1 MSVSPRVLKV
11 LWARA
16 GGVCSFPGCGLELAF
31 DANVLLGENAHIVAQ
46 SREGPRGEY
55 EPPGGDIDGYE
66 NLILLCDVHHKVVDA
81 QPATYTVAKLVQM
94 RRDHETI
101 MAQSRTRDARYAYAH
116 PSRPN
121 VTEKVHSTLLPVALL
136 PARVYSAPC
145 AATEDE
151 VKSKFSHPTGSSL
164 MFPFIVRA
172 ERLFTFSSARDRSS
186 PFRPFIRPNGDGSE
200 SAQEWWD
207 DPDRFR
213 WYVQLLNR
221 TLNKLTGR
229 RGLNLDKAH
238 KRYYFE
244 QAQDGEPSS
253 VTYRSL
259 TGKRTSRQVVWR
271 PAFRHSGELKNYW
284 EHLAVGLR
292 FHRVTATGWCISVR
306 PERRFTRD
314 GRTLLTPKGT
324 GRRATSRKSHMYN
337 INVLAEVNFWR
348 EFLADRGPRII
359 MKFGA
364 QSLIVD
370 AEMMSVTVSWPGVP
384 DDARP
389 VTYTRAEDDLFTTA
403 EYHDLMRSGLEDDD
417 GEEEEEEESG
427 AD

>member
-1 MSVSPRVLKV
+1 
-11 LWARA
+11 
-16 GGVCSFPGCGLELAF
+16 
-31 DANVLLGENAHIVAQ
+31 
-46 SREGPRGEY
+46 
-55 EPPGGDIDGYE
+55 
-66 NLILLCDVHHKVVDA
+66 
-81 QPATYTVAKLVQM
+81 
-94 RRDHETI
+94 
-101 MAQSRTRDARYAYAH
+101 
-116 PSRPN
+116 
-121 VTEKVHSTLLPVALL
+121 
-136 PARVYSAPC
+136 
-145 AATEDE
+145 
-151 VKSKFSHPTGSSL
+151 

-172 ERLFTFSSARDRSS
+172 EQLFTFSSPSDRSS
-186 PFRPFIRPNGDGSE
+186 PFRQFVRPNGGGSE
-200 SAQEWWD
+200 RAREWWD
-207 DPDRFR
+207 DPDRFL

-229 RGLNLDKAH
+229 RGLNLDKEH

-292 FHRVTATGWCISVR
+292 FHRVTATAWCISVR

-364 QSLIVD
+364 QSLVVD

-403 EYHDLMRSGLEDDD
+403 EYDDLMRSGLEDDD
-417 GEEEEEEESG
+417 GEEEEESG

>member
-1 MSVSPRVLKV
+1 MKV

-16 GGVCSFPGCGLELAF
+16 GGVCSFPGCDLELAF

-46 SREGPRGEY
+46 RKDGPRGDY

-66 NLILLCDVHHKVVDA
+66 NLILLCDIHHKVVDS

-94 RRDHETI
+94 KRDHEVGI
-101 MAQSRTRDARYAYAH
+101 SQSRSREARYAYAR

-121 VTEKVHSTLLPVALL
+121 VTEKVHSTLLPVALI

-151 VKSKFSHPTGSSL
+151 IKARFTHPKGSPL
-164 MFPFIVRA
+164 MFPFILRTD
-172 ERLFTFSSARDRSS
+172 RLFTFSRPNDRAS
-186 PFRPFIRPNGDGSE
+186 PFKQFVGPTHVVSE
-200 SAQEWWD
+200 SAHEWWD

-221 TLNKLTGR
+221 ALNKLTGR
-229 RGLNLDKAH
+229 RGLNLDKEH

-244 QAQDGEPSS
+244 LTQDDKPRS
-253 VTYRSL
+253 VDYRSL
-259 TGKRTSRQVVWR
+259 LGKRISRQVVWR
-271 PAFRHSGELKNYW
+271 PAFRHSGERKSYW

-292 FHRVTATGWCISVR
+292 FHRVTTTGWCLSVR

-314 GRTLLTPKGT
+314 GKTLLTSTGT
-324 GRRATSRKSHMYN
+324 GRRATSRKAHMYN
-337 INVLAEVNFWR
+337 INVLTEVNFWR
-348 EFLADRGPRII
+348 EFLSDEAPRII
-359 MKFGA
+359 MKFGT
-364 QSLIVD
+364 QSLVVD
-370 AEMMSVTVSWPGVP
+370 AEMMSTTVSWPGVP

-403 EYHDLMRSGLEDDD
+403 EYDDLISSGLEDDD
-417 GEEEEEEESG
+417 AEEEEPSAE
-427 AD
+427 